1 MAERVSDIRRIEVSR
16 DIIDLGWRLAQMS
29 SVAWDNWQ
37 EAEKT
42 HPKAFDKN
50 GDGTEL
56 SLQVINE
63 LIEAEDNFE
72 ILSNMAS
79 LVINHPD
86 SHFDET
92 TPYPATPV
100 EELHGMQDQ
109 FSAILGVDPE
119 LLRGLELCGTCGGF
133 NHRWEDVT
141 SFDMGEHHDIGNS
154 AQEYQE
160 YRHQIAENTCDACEG
175 SGFEGGSWRFSP
187 DEWVTLSQSK
197 INPTA

>member
-1 MAERVSDIRRIEVSR
+1 MSEQAPETNKFSQDVIDITWLVATASI
-16 DIIDLGWRLAQMS
+16 
-29 SVAWDNWQ
+29 VAWRRW
-37 EAEKT
+37 EKAADDY
-42 HPKAFDKN
+42 KNSRDKN
-50 GDGTEL
+50 GRATEFTRPRCVDMQNAKMNFDTL
-56 SLQVINE
+56 S
-63 LIEAEDNFE
+63 D
-72 ILSNMAS
+72 MAS
-79 LVINHPD
+79 RVMGRRPNNP
-86 SHFDET
+86 FGET

-100 EELHGMQDQ
+100 EELHEMQDQ

-175 SGFEGGSWRFSP
+175 SGFEDGSWRFSP